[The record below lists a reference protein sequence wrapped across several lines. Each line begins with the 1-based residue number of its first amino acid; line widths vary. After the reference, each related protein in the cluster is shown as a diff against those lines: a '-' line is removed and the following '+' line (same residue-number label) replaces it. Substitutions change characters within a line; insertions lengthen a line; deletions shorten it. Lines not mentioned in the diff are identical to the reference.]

1 MAREPWQEEIAYRE
15 SLDEYDSH
23 FEKCSEC
30 DRALVDG
37 GYHIAL
43 QSGKVWLCEECLKDI
58 FWVSDCEVQR

>member
-15 SLDEYDSH
+15 ILDEYDSH

-30 DRALVDG
+30 GKALVDG
-37 GYHIAL
+37 GYHIPL
-43 QSGKVWLCEECLKDI
+43 QSGKVWLCEKCLKDI